1 MIAHLNLF
9 QRMNL
14 DGFSFSCYCYRK
26 PEIFKIEIMA
36 RPKSEIYKLRV
47 FQVNIR
53 LTAEEQVFVENQ
65 ASSYGISVVEYV
77 RKRALNKQLPKHAL
91 SPINRELLIELSRIG
106 NNVNQLAKKSNQNF
120 LDKYV
125 FNRDLRELKEILN
138 QIKTELLE

>member
-1 MIAHLNLF
+1 
-9 QRMNL
+9 MNL

-36 RPKSEIYKLRV
+36 RPKSDITVLKL

-53 LTAEEQVFVENQ
+53 LTCEEQLLLEEY
-65 ASSYGISVVEYV
+65 SKTYGLSVVEYV
-77 RKRALNKQLPKHAL
+77 RKRALNKQLPKHTI

>member
-1 MIAHLNLF
+1 
-9 QRMNL
+9 MNL

-120 LDKYV
+120 LEKYV

>member
-1 MIAHLNLF
+1 
-9 QRMNL
+9 MNL
-14 DGFSFSCYCYRK
+14 DGFSFLCYCYRK

-36 RPKSEIYKLRV
+36 RPKSEIFKLKI

-65 ASSYGISVVEYV
+65 ANSYGISVVEYV

-106 NNVNQLAKKSNQNF
+106 NNVNQLAKRNNQNF
-120 LDKYV
+120 LEKYV

-138 QIKTELLE
+138 QIKTELLG

>member
-1 MIAHLNLF
+1 
-9 QRMNL
+9 
-14 DGFSFSCYCYRK
+14 
-26 PEIFKIEIMA
+26 MA
-36 RPKSEIYKLRV
+36 RPKSDVENLRV

-53 LTAEEQVFVENQ
+53 LTFDQQILIESLAQT
-65 ASSYGISVVEYV
+65 YGLSVVEYV

>member
-1 MIAHLNLF
+1 
-9 QRMNL
+9 MNL
-14 DGFSFSCYCYRK
+14 DGFSFSCYCYRN

-36 RPKSEIYKLRV
+36 RPKSEIYKLKV

-91 SPINRELLIELSRIG
+91 SPINHELLIELSRIG
-106 NNVNQLAKKSNQNF
+106 NNVNQVAKKSNQNF
-120 LDKYV
+120 LEKYV

>member
-1 MIAHLNLF
+1 
-9 QRMNL
+9 MNL

-26 PEIFKIEIMA
+26 PEIFKIKIMA
-36 RPKSEIYKLRV
+36 RPKSDIKNLKV
-47 FQVNIR
+47 FQINVR
-53 LTAEEQVFVENQ
+53 LTCKDLLFIENQ
-65 ASSYGISVVEYV
+65 SKNYGLSVVEYV

-138 QIKTELLE
+138 QIKTELLG

>member
-1 MIAHLNLF
+1 
-9 QRMNL
+9 MNL

-65 ASSYGISVVEYV
+65 ASYYGISVVEYV

-120 LDKYV
+120 LGKYV

>member
-1 MIAHLNLF
+1 
-9 QRMNL
+9 
-14 DGFSFSCYCYRK
+14 
-26 PEIFKIEIMA
+26 MA
-36 RPKSEIYKLRV
+36 RPKCTINNLKV

-53 LTAEEQVFVENQ
+53 LTLEEQILVESQ
-65 ASSYGISVVEYV
+65 SKTYGLSVVEYV

-120 LDKYV
+120 LEKYV

>member
-1 MIAHLNLF
+1 
-9 QRMNL
+9 MNL

>member
-1 MIAHLNLF
+1 
-9 QRMNL
+9 
-14 DGFSFSCYCYRK
+14 
-26 PEIFKIEIMA
+26 MA
-36 RPKSEIYKLRV
+36 RPKSEIYQLKV

-65 ASSYGISVVEYV
+65 ANSYGISVVAYV
-77 RKRALNKQLPKHAL
+77 RKRALNKQMPKHSL

-120 LDKYV
+120 LEKYV

>member
-1 MIAHLNLF
+1 M
-9 QRMNL
+9 
-14 DGFSFSCYCYRK
+14 GFLFSCYCYRK

-36 RPKSEIYKLRV
+36 RPKSDINNLKV

-53 LTAEEQVFVENQ
+53 LTLEEQILVESQ
-65 ASSYGISVVEYV
+65 SKTYGLSVVEYV
-77 RKRALNKQLPKHAL
+77 RKRALNIQLPKHTI

>member
-1 MIAHLNLF
+1 
-9 QRMNL
+9 
-14 DGFSFSCYCYRK
+14 
-26 PEIFKIEIMA
+26 MA
-36 RPKSEIYKLRV
+36 RPKSDITVLKL

-53 LTAEEQVFVENQ
+53 LTCEEQLLLEEY
-65 ASSYGISVVEYV
+65 SKTYGLSVVEYV
-77 RKRALNKQLPKHAL
+77 RKRALNKQLPKHTI

>member
-1 MIAHLNLF
+1 
-9 QRMNL
+9 MNL

-65 ASSYGISVVEYV
+65 ASYYGISVVEYV